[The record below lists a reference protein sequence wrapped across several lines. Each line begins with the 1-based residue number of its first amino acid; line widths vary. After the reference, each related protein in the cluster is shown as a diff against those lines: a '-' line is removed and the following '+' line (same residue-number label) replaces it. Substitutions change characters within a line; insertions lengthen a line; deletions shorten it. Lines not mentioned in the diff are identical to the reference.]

1 MKVTA
6 LSIPDVL
13 MIEPKVFSDDRGF
26 LFESFNQADF
36 EKETNL
42 APIFVQENHSKS
54 IKGTLRGLHYQLPP
68 KAQDKLVRVI
78 QGEIF
83 DVVVDIRK
91 RSSTFGHWVGEMLSD
106 SNKKQIWVPKGFAHG
121 FVVLS
126 ENAEVVY
133 KATDYYAPDYERC
146 ILWNDPKLNIDWGL
160 MGIKPTLSNKDKK
173 GGLIHNSE
181 IFS

>member
-1 MKVTA
+1 MKAISST
-6 LSIPDVL
+6 IPGVIL
-13 MIEPKVFSDDRGF
+13 LEPKVFCDSRGYF
-26 LFESFNQADF
+26 FESFNQKTF
-36 EKETNL
+36 EEAIGL
-42 APIFVQENHSKS
+42 SPRFVQENHSKS
-54 IKGTLRGLHYQLPP
+54 TKSVLRGLHYQLPP
-68 KAQDKLVRVI
+68 KTQDKLVRVI

-106 SNKKQIWVPKGFAHG
+106 NNKKQIWVPKGFAHG

-126 ENAEVVY
+126 ENAEIVY
-133 KATDYYAPDYERC
+133 KTTDYYAPDYERC

-173 GGLIHNSE
+173 GDLIHNSE
-181 IFS
+181 IID